1 MSLTAAELWQKVTTY
16 SLASP
21 DQCRRWATEIARLR
35 GPAAPLQTDEII
47 SFLLDNKIITNYQA
61 DELLHSANPRIQI
74 GPWYIERS
82 VLFPPFRRWLLAYDS
97 QRSMR
102 RWIFPVDDSLLQ
114 QADVRLAGPSLEW
127 SKVQAGLKLPNFL
140 NFDPPET
147 YQQQLLLIAHPLEGS
162 LATAAKTPPQTA
174 ARWIA
179 QIARSLNDLH
189 QSRLIHGHI
198 RPDRLWIDTASEPI
212 LLRDPIVPPLLAG
225 NNDAWSPLDNQI
237 HPASPIHFL
246 APELSVPGQPWT
258 PEADLYS
265 LGCLWYWLLTGQAP
279 FHDAPLNQVA
289 VLHAV
294 TQLYVPNSTAGGA
307 RLAECLKFCLGKN
320 PSTRFANGQALAAAI
335 DVALSQNSG
344 STATPAA
351 VATTPTAAPIATP
364 PQATVATPSPK
375 VTQAKS
381 SEKPVSPQPVPPAQ
395 KSKETPA
402 PASEKPPVDKKS
414 IEQKP
419 EPNKLDKPA
428 IGSAKPTTIPSETTN
443 SISKDAAAKPTEP
456 RKVAPQKAETEK
468 PALTPVA
475 KVAAEKVTKTI
486 APEPTIASKTS
497 TETATPKSA
506 GPIPSTPA
514 TAPPTTTKQ
523 TPPSSAPP
531 SRPAPPVAPPTA
543 PPTVKETRLP
553 PPTTTPP
560 TAPSPVVPPAPIP
573 TVQQTANPYNLPPAA
588 PITTANP
595 LTELSPNATTSI
607 PNTPPA
613 PPAPPPVA
621 AKPKS
626 GKKKKTKSASTGK
639 KKKSSKGKPD
649 WFLPTLGGIGVLLL
663 GIIIYSWSGGP
674 GLRPPAKTPQQQA
687 SLNPGSSNNNANSAA
702 TNQPTAPVDP
712 LSQKFQLID
721 EDTSLPWAPPSAGD
735 PLNAELLPPEAQAWI
750 FWKPSKFLSNPQG
763 KQLLSVLEADFAP
776 VGEYL
781 RSRSGLLLD
790 DIKQVAFALYPGKEG
805 MPEIAARFEL
815 SSPKSL
821 QELKAKWGEL
831 KDREVEKKTLLENQQ
846 GEAYWIAEQPLSNEQ
861 SVTTFTVGPAARM
874 DELVKL
880 EGGSPPMRRQ
890 VQQLFS
896 ASNSDADITTIFVP
910 GFLFTEGRMIL
921 TNSVPSMRET
931 LGQLLATDMQAGMLS
946 STLQDQWYTELRLVG
961 NSDLDAGNI
970 VNKLRSLINS
980 LPAAVESRVIER
992 QYDPRWGKL
1001 SVRYAQMLR
1010 EMINFLRINVE
1021 DGQALANFYL
1031 PKAASTNLIA
1041 ASWFAANSVP
1051 GAIVLADTNTP
1062 KPEKAPVLT
1071 PENLLDRPMK
1081 IAFDQESLE
1090 VSLQSIAE
1098 AAADGLP
1105 ESQPRLAME
1114 LDYNSMEKEGI
1125 TQNQQI
1131 RGFQHEGKPLR
1142 EVLTDLV
1149 RRANPV
1155 VGVTDSTLPDQK
1167 LLWVLIDAPDKPGGK
1182 MIRITTRVSAAE
1194 SKLPLTKEFAPK
1206 AP

>member
-1 MSLTAAELWQKVTTY
+1 
-16 SLASP
+16 
-21 DQCRRWATEIARLR
+21 
-35 GPAAPLQTDEII
+35 
-47 SFLLDNKIITNYQA
+47 LDNKIITNYQA
-61 DELLHSANPRIQI
+61 DELLHCANPRIQI

-102 RWIFPVDDSLLQ
+102 RWIFPIDESLLQ

-147 YQQQLLLIAHPLEGS
+147 HQQQLLLIAHPLEGA
-162 LATAAKTPPQTA
+162 LATAAKTPPQTVA
-174 ARWIA
+174 SWIA

-237 HPASPIHFL
+237 HPASPINFL

-258 PEADLYS
+258 PEADIYS

-279 FHDAPLNQVA
+279 FHDAPPNQIA

-335 DVALSQNSG
+335 DIALSQNSE
-344 STATPAA
+344 SPVPQTA
-351 VATTPTAAPIATP
+351 VATTPTPSPTVPP
-364 PQATVATPSPK
+364 PQTAVTPPSPK

-381 SEKPVSPQPVPPAQ
+381 TEKPAPPLSTPPVQ
-395 KSKETPA
+395 KSKATTA
-402 PASEKPPVDKKS
+402 PTSATSPSTAAEKSPVDKKS
-414 IEQKP
+414 IEQKS
-419 EPNKLDKPA
+419 ETTRLDKPPTA
-428 IGSAKPTTIPSETTN
+428 SNKQPAAPLETSPSA
-443 SISKDAAAKPTEP
+443 SKDPAAKPTEP
-456 RKVAPQKAETEK
+456 RKVATQKTEVEK
-468 PALTPVA
+468 PAPSPVA
-475 KVAAEKVTKTI
+475 KVAADKTAADKTSVEKVVKSSS
-486 APEPTIASKTS
+486 PEPTIASKTS
-497 TETATPKSA
+497 TETTAPKSA
-506 GPIPSTPA
+506 GPVPSTPA
-514 TAPPTTTKQ
+514 AAPPPTTKQ
-523 TPPSSAPP
+523 TPPTSTPAA
-531 SRPAPPVAPPTA
+531 RPAPPTA
-543 PPTVKETRLP
+543 PPTAPPAVKETRLP
-553 PPTTTPP
+553 PPTSTPL

-607 PNTPPA
+607 SNTPPA
-613 PPAPPPVA
+613 PLAPPPVA

-639 KKKSSKGKPD
+639 KKKSGKGKPD

-663 GIIIYSWSGGP
+663 GIIGYLLTGSP

-735 PLNAELLPPEAQAWI
+735 PLSADLLPPEAQAWI
-750 FWKPSKFLSNPQG
+750 FWKPSKFLGNPQG

-805 MPEIAARFEL
+805 MPEIATRFEL

-861 SVTTFTVGPAARM
+861 SVTTFTIGPAARM

-880 EGGSPPMRRQ
+880 EGGNPPMRRQ

-921 TNSVPSMRET
+921 TTSVPSMRES

-946 STLQDQWYTELRLVG
+946 STLQDQWYTELRLIG

-1010 EMINFLRINVE
+1010 EMVNFLRINVE
-1021 DGQALANFYL
+1021 DGQAIANFYL
-1031 PKAASTNLIA
+1031 PKSASTNLIA

-1051 GAIVLADTNTP
+1051 GATVLADTSTA

-1105 ESQPRLAME
+1105 ESQPRLVME

-1131 RGFQHEGKPLR
+1131 RQFQHDGKPLR

-1167 LLWVLIDAPDKPGGK
+1167 LLWVLVDAPDKPGGK

-1194 SKLPLTKEFAPK
+1194 NKLPLTKEFAPK